1 MLEFIFSRTPLTFLT
16 QSFWRDE
23 AFTFLLAQQS
33 VWQILIN
40 TAKDFSPPLHYLL
53 LHFWMMIFGSSEL
66 ALRSVSLIFFYATI
80 YVVDHLL
87 VDVLR
92 IKSKWRFAYLLM
104 FAINPFLIYYASEA
118 RTYSMLVFFV
128 TASWYGYLTGR
139 KKLHI
144 ISSALGMYTHYFT
157 ALALLSQLLYYF
169 LLKKH
174 KSDVRSFV
182 WVALIFAPWV
192 LFTVIVHGSTDS
204 SFWIMQPSLKTIWQT
219 PGIILTGFENS
230 LRLYATPLNGLT
242 LISYGAIL
250 IAVKNFLKKN
260 DKKETSTYL
269 LLWSLLPAVITIIA
283 SFVKP
288 VYLPRYFIFSA
299 VGLSLLLAHSMEQFK
314 PVIRAGI
321 YILLIGFLLQY
332 NVAQID
338 HRKKGDVRSLIRKI
352 NLSISPNDLIYVENE
367 LDFHTVQYY
376 FDPGRVFIYRK
387 TYEEIPQYVGKVLI
401 PSSQVVSVLPTYPKK
416 AFVIHS
422 NLTYDVQSM
431 N

>member
-33 VWQILIN
+33 VWQILIS

-53 LHFWMMIFGSSEL
+53 LHFWMMIFGSSEI
-66 ALRSVSLIFFYATI
+66 ALRSISLIFFYATI

-87 VDVLR
+87 VDVLK

-139 KKLHI
+139 KKLYI

-169 LLKKH
+169 FLKKH

-204 SFWIMQPSLKTIWQT
+204 SFWIMQPSFKTIWQT
-219 PGIILTGFENS
+219 PGIILTGFETS
-230 LRLYATPLNGLT
+230 FRLYATPLNGLT

-299 VGLSLLLAHSMEQFK
+299 VGLSLLLAHSMEQLK

-321 YILLIGFLLQY
+321 YILLLGFLLQY

-367 LDFHTVQYY
+367 LDFHTAQYY
-376 FDPGRVFIYRK
+376 FDPSRVFIYRK

-401 PSSQVVSVLPTYPKK
+401 PNSQVVSILPAYPKK
-416 AFVIHS
+416 AFIIH
-422 NLTYDVQSM
+422 NDLTYDVQSM